1 MIVSRIRYIDLNGK
15 EVKPTIGFI
24 GKLADEINDILCD
37 IGFRSPFGDIVSE
50 IGQYYMRLSNIRL
63 NKKVWGLNVSPYQEA
78 MGFRPPFRNQPILNY
93 WQWGIV
99 NVAINTVLDVF
110 SVSANVRSLNGLF
123 VIRERMEKKDFYDW
137 STREYDNIGS
147 IMCPVIRYEAWSPRD
162 LEKFSK
168 AVDRAETVLLNYV
181 ENSDLLDLSEIHDYI
196 TYNFKYL
203 RQNCPFYVNTK
214 VITDDAKN

>member
-1 MIVSRIRYIDLNGK
+1 MLVSRIRFVVLNGV
-15 EVKPTIGFI
+15 ERKPKMNEIET
-24 GKLADEINDILCD
+24 LADEINKLLYA
-37 IGFRSPFGDIVSE
+37 IGFRSPFGHVVRDY
-50 IGQYYMRLSNIRL
+50 GKYYMRLSDIRL
-63 NKKVWGLNVSPYQEA
+63 NKAVWGTNKSPYSSKT
-78 MGFRPPFRNQPILNY
+78 PFCYRTVLNY

-99 NVAINTVLDVF
+99 NTTVNVILDVF

-123 VIRERMEKKDFYDW
+123 VIRAGMEKMDFYDW

-147 IMCPVIRYEAWSPRD
+147 IFHPIIRCEAWSPRD

-196 TYNFKYL
+196 TYNFRYL
-203 RQNCPFYVNTK
+203 RQNCPFYVKTE
-214 VITDDAKN
+214 VLTDETEYK

>member
-1 MIVSRIRYIDLNGK
+1 MLISRIRFVVLNGV
-15 EVKPTIGFI
+15 ERKPRERELED
-24 GKLADEINDILCD
+24 LADEINKVLYDL
-37 IGFRSPFGDIVSE
+37 GFRSPFGHVVKDY
-50 IGQYYMRLSNIRL
+50 GKYYMRLSDIRL
-63 NKKVWGLNVSPYQEA
+63 NKAVWGTNKSPYSSKT
-78 MGFRPPFRNQPILNY
+78 PFCYRTVLNY

-99 NVAINTVLDVF
+99 NTAINTVLDVF

-123 VIRERMEKKDFYDW
+123 VIRERMEKMDFYDW

-147 IMCPVIRYEAWSPRD
+147 IFHPIIRCEAWCPRD

-181 ENSDLLDLSEIHDYI
+181 ENSDLLDISEINSYI
-196 TYNFKYL
+196 TYNFKYI

>member
-37 IGFRSPFGDIVSE
+37 IGFRSPFGHVVRDY
-50 IGQYYMRLSNIRL
+50 GKYYMRLSDIRL
-63 NKKVWGLNVSPYQEA
+63 NKAVWGTNKSPYSS
-78 MGFRPPFRNQPILNY
+78 RSPFCYRTVLNY

-99 NVAINTVLDVF
+99 NTTVNVVLDVF

-123 VIRERMEKKDFYDW
+123 VIRAGMEKMDFYDW
-137 STREYDNIGS
+137 NTREYDNIGS
-147 IMCPVIRYEAWSPRD
+147 IFHQVIRYEAWCPRD

-168 AVDRAETVLLNYV
+168 AVDKAEIKLLKYV
-181 ENSDLLDLSEIHDYI
+181 ENSDLLDISEVNSYI
-196 TYNFKYL
+196 TYNFKYI